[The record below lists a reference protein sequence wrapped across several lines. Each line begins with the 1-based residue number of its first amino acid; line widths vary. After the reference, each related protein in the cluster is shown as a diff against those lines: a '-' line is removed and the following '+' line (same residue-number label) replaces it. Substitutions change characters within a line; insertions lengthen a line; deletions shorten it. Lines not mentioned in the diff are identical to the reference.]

1 METDQVTTPTP
12 VRTSLERGTVA
23 KQRFIWLA
31 YLQRGRVKRFFLRK
45 ITRGD
50 RNATADLIEKTYQ
63 HLAHSDLSYSG
74 NAKDVTLHVRQVALE
89 VGLEWRARDRS
100 GANVTGR
107 MESDQRGVSA
117 ADSGPGVCTTLSAL
131 DVAGKLQPVLNALPI
146 RARDAFRLRQK
157 GLSHKAI
164 AIRLRV
170 STATVKRDL
179 ASVGRACT
187 RALDDGSGDL

>member
-50 RNATADLIEKTYQ
+50 RKATADLIEKTYQ
-63 HLAHSDLSYSG
+63 RLAHSDLSYSG
-74 NAKDVTLHVRQVALE
+74 DSKDVTLQVRQVALE

-100 GANVTGR
+100 GANVIDR
-107 MESDQRGVSA
+107 MEPDQRGVSA
-117 ADSGPGVCTTLSAL
+117 TDSSPGVCATLSAL
-131 DVAGKLQPVLNALPI
+131 DISGKMQPVLNALPI
-146 RARDAFRLRQK
+146 RSRDAFLLRQK
-157 GLSHKAI
+157 GLSTKAI
-164 AIRLRV
+164 AARLGV

-179 ASVGRACT
+179 SSVLRACD
-187 RALDDGSGDL
+187 RALDDDRGDL